1 MVICEV
7 SYGLVKL
14 YEASQV
20 ALVVKNPPANVGD
33 LRDLSSILGLGRSP
47 GRGNGNPVHKEPPHY
62 MALCD
67 LESELILMFSLCIR
81 LKKKKTM
88 LNC

>member
-1 MVICEV
+1 MRV

-20 ALVVKNPPANVGD
+20 ALVVKDPPASAGD
-33 LRDLSSILGLGRSP
+33 LRDLNSILGLGRSP
-47 GRGNGNPVHKEPPHY
+47 GRGHGNPVHKEPPRY

-67 LESELILMFSLCIR
+67 LESELILIFFLCVYD
-81 LKKKKTM
+81 LKKNTTM